1 MTNKTSIV
9 LFMLIVLG
17 ISGGLVAF
25 PPGGAGNAPAQ
36 VAAVKETLAPET
48 PADPWQ
54 APDQVAALKR
64 AAETMPFV
72 EAVMYECKLCR
83 QMRLRE
89 TGLSTKDITNSYFV
103 LNSPI
108 INKVENQY
116 GPVRFM
122 HSKHAAQ
129 VKDCALCHHYRPLD
143 ADAKETTRCSACH
156 QEPFREDHPE
166 RIGLKAAYHQQ
177 CLECHREMNQGP
189 VDCIG
194 CHTKNVP
201 DHTELVQLSGTPE
214 PTEVTQECL
223 RCHKDVGKDMLTTA
237 HWLWKGPSPYTLK
250 HRKEVTHGKATTAV
264 NNF

>member
-1 MTNKTSIV
+1 MTKKSSII
-9 LFMLIVLG
+9 LFLLLLMG
-17 ISGGLVAF
+17 ISGGLVALH
-25 PPGGAGNAPAQ
+25 PGSPGSPAAH
-36 VAAVKETLAPET
+36 AAAAKET
-48 PADPWQ
+48 PAPEPPATQWT
-54 APDQVAALKR
+54 APDQVAALER
-64 AAETMPFV
+64 AEETVPFV
-72 EAVMYECKLCR
+72 DVVMEECKLCR

-89 TGLSTKDITNSYFV
+89 MGLGTKDIPNSYFV

-108 INKVENQY
+108 INKVEDHY

-143 ADAKETTRCSACH
+143 ANAQETTRCSACH
-156 QEPFREDHPE
+156 QDAFRKDNPE

-177 CLECHREMNQGP
+177 CLECHKEMNQGP

-201 DHTELVQLSGTPE
+201 DHAELVQLSGKPE

-223 RCHKDVGKDMLTTA
+223 RCHKDAGKDMLTTA
-237 HWLWKGPSPYTLK
+237 HWLLKGPSPYTLG
-250 HRKEVTHGKATTAV
+250 HRKEVEIGKGTIAT